1 MIFGLN
7 MNKEVNKSHSFDNQ
21 ILELIPHR
29 PPMLLINQLIAVNSR
44 ESSALVV
51 IDAEAPFYQKDLGVP
66 SWIGLEYMGQT
77 AALMAGF
84 QVREGLIDSH
94 LGFLLGSRSYQVETE
109 YFQVGSELVVNCVE
123 VALVGE
129 SLATFDC
136 TIHDNKTNDEL
147 VRANLSVFR
156 KPPITQ

>member
-1 MIFGLN
+1 MNEGL
-7 MNKEVNKSHSFDNQ
+7 KTKQRFDDE

-29 PPMLLINQLIAVNSR
+29 PPMLLINRLISVGAKQ
-44 ESSALVV
+44 SSALVIV
-51 IDAEAPFYQKDLGVP
+51 DCETPFYQKRLGIP

-77 AALMAGF
+77 AALIAGF

-94 LGFLLGSRSYQVETE
+94 LGFLLGSRYYQAEIE
-109 YFQVGSELVVNCVE
+109 YFQVGRELVVNCIE

-136 TIHDNKTNDEL
+136 TICYNDTKQQI
-147 VRANLSVFR
+147 AQASLSVFR
-156 KPPITQ
+156 KPPS

>member
-1 MIFGLN
+1 
-7 MNKEVNKSHSFDNQ
+7 MNSQDFDDE

-29 PPMLLINQLIAVNSR
+29 PPMLLINQLIAVSAKQ
-44 ESSALVV
+44 SSSLVV
-51 IDAEAPFYQKDLGVP
+51 IDNETPFYQNDLGIP

-84 QVREGLIDSH
+84 QARVGLIDSH
-94 LGFLLGSRSYQVETE
+94 LGFLLGSRQYKVEVE
-109 YFQVGSELVVNCVE
+109 YFQVGRELLVNCVE

-136 TIHDNKTNDEL
+136 TICYNDTEQQI
-147 VRANLSVFR
+147 AQASLSVFR
-156 KPPITQ
+156 KPPNQNDTNNSTTVR